1 MEILGITQSGLPMI
15 RFSDICVQILY
26 LARVDILLAKL
37 ERLVIQARIRRLN
50 RLCHGAVRLIQ
61 EERGT
66 LAIAGDLDLLHMDP
80 TSYFK
85 PGTYVECSGGV
96 TIGKYCHLSRGL
108 TLLTATHEYDKR
120 PRIPYDDVLL
130 KKPVVIKDFVWCGCN
145 VTILPG
151 VTIGEGAIIG
161 AGSIVTKD
169 VPDYAVVGGNPAR
182 MICYRDIEHFNK
194 IKAQGLYF

>member
-1 MEILGITQSGLPMI
+1 MQ
-15 RFSDICVQILY
+15 FSDILVHILY
-26 LARVDILLAKL
+26 LARVDILLSKIESLITRAG
-37 ERLVIQARIRRLN
+37 VRRMSCRSN
-50 RLCHGAVRLIQ
+50 GKVRLIQ
-61 EERGT
+61 EKYDT
-66 LAIAGDLDLLHMDP
+66 LAIAGDLNQLRMDP

-96 TIGKYCHLSRGL
+96 TVGKYCHLSRGL
-108 TLLTATHEYDKR
+108 TILSATHDYDKR
-120 PRIPYDDVLL
+120 PKIPYDEVLL

-145 VTILPG
+145 STILPG

-182 MICYRDIEHFNK
+182 LICYRDIDHFK
-194 IKAQGLYF
+194 DLKDQRRYF